1 MDSRQTRITL
11 VQVSKST
18 WGTLWKCYSSLVQLK
33 VPAVLALS
41 VVCFAQQCLAQEN
54 VTSQKNPF
62 AGDANA
68 VEAGRLLFRMSCAGC
83 HGLHATGGR
92 GGPDLTRGTYSTGDA
107 DRDLYAVISN
117 GVPGTE
123 MPSFREPLDD
133 SNIWRLVTYVRSLSH
148 AGAAPIK
155 GDRVAGEKLFWGK
168 GSCGQCHRVGVRGI
182 AIGPDLTRAGKQR
195 SLAYLRES
203 IVSPDADL
211 TPGFATIVVVT
222 RDGTKITGVEKGY
235 DNFSARLI
243 DLSGRYY
250 SFLKDNVTSMGR
262 EYRSLMPSNYGR
274 MFNPHEL
281 DDLLAY
287 LASLGGEQ

>member
-1 MDSRQTRITL
+1 
-11 VQVSKST
+11 
-18 WGTLWKCYSSLVQLK
+18 VQLK
-33 VPAVLALS
+33 VSAVLALA
-41 VVCFAQQCLAQEN
+41 VACLAQEN
-54 VTSQKNPF
+54 AASRKNPF
-62 AGDANA
+62 AGDAHA
-68 VEAGRLLFRMSCAGC
+68 VESGRLLFRMSCSGC
-83 HGLHATGGR
+83 HGLRAAGGR

-107 DRDLYAVISN
+107 DKDLYSVISN

-123 MPSFREPLDD
+123 MPSFREPLDE

-148 AGAAPIK
+148 AGAAAIK

-168 GSCGQCHRVGVRGI
+168 GSCGQCHRVGMRGT

-203 IVSPDADL
+203 VVSPDADL
-211 TPGFATIVVVT
+211 TPGYATVVVVT
-222 RDGTKITGVEKGY
+222 RDGTKITGVEKGF

-243 DLSGRYY
+243 DLSGHYY
-250 SFLKDNVTSMGR
+250 SFLKDNVRSMER
-262 EYRSLMPSNYGR
+262 EYRSVMPSNYGR
-274 MFNPHEL
+274 MFNSHEL

>member
-1 MDSRQTRITL
+1 
-11 VQVSKST
+11 
-18 WGTLWKCYSSLVQLK
+18 VQLK
-33 VPAVLALS
+33 VPIVLALS
-41 VVCFAQQCLAQEN
+41 IACVAQQCTAQEN
-54 VTSQKNPF
+54 SASKQNPF
-62 AGDANA
+62 TGDANA

-107 DRDLYAVISN
+107 DKDLYSIISN

-123 MPSFREPLDD
+123 MPSFREPLED

-155 GDRVAGEKLFWGK
+155 GDPTAGEKLFWGK
-168 GSCGQCHRVGVRGI
+168 GSCGQCHRVGIRGI

-203 IVSPDADL
+203 ILTPDTDL

-222 RDGTKITGVEKGY
+222 RDGTKIFGVEKGY
-235 DNFSARLI
+235 DNFSARLM

-250 SFLKDNVTSMGR
+250 SFLRDNVKSMEI

-274 MFNPHEL
+274 VFKTNEL

-287 LASLGGEQ
+287 LASLGGEK

>member
-1 MDSRQTRITL
+1 
-11 VQVSKST
+11 
-18 WGTLWKCYSSLVQLK
+18 VQLK
-33 VPAVLALS
+33 VPVVLVLS
-41 VVCFAQQCLAQEN
+41 VACLAQLCLAQEKAAQ
-54 VTSQKNPF
+54 QKNPF
-62 AGDANA
+62 SGDANA
-68 VEAGRLLFRMSCAGC
+68 VEAGRLQFRMSCAGC

-92 GGPDLTRGTYSTGDA
+92 GGPDLTRGTYSAGNA
-107 DRDLYAVISN
+107 DQDLYSVISN

-123 MPSFREPLDD
+123 MPSFREPLDE
-133 SNIWRLVTYVRSLSH
+133 SNIWRLVTYVRSLSK
-148 AGAAPIK
+148 AGATPLK
-155 GDRVAGEKLFWGK
+155 GDRAAGEKLFWGK
-168 GSCGQCHRVGVRGI
+168 GSCGQCHRVGIRGV

-203 IVSPDADL
+203 IVSPDAEL

-222 RDGTKITGVEKGY
+222 RDGTKIFGVEKGY

-250 SFLKDNVTSMGR
+250 SFLRDNVKSMEI

-287 LASLGGEQ
+287 LASLGGEK

>member
-1 MDSRQTRITL
+1 M
-11 VQVSKST
+11 
-18 WGTLWKCYSSLVQLK
+18 
-33 VPAVLALS
+33 LALS
-41 VVCFAQQCLAQEN
+41 MAGFVQQCLAQEN
-54 VTSQKNPF
+54 AASQKNPF

-68 VEAGRLLFRMSCAGC
+68 VESGRLLFRMSCSGC

-92 GGPDLTRGTYSTGDA
+92 GGPDLTRGTYST
-107 DRDLYAVISN
+107 

-155 GDRVAGEKLFWGK
+155 GDPAAGEKLFWGK
-168 GSCGQCHRVGVRGI
+168 GGCGQCHRVGIRGI

-203 IVSPDADL
+203 ILAPDADL

-222 RDGTKITGVEKGY
+222 REGTKITGVEKGF

-250 SFLKDNVTSMGR
+250 SFLKDNVRSMEI

-274 MFNPHEL
+274 MFNPQEL

-287 LASLGGEQ
+287 VASLGGEK

>member
-1 MDSRQTRITL
+1 
-11 VQVSKST
+11 
-18 WGTLWKCYSSLVQLK
+18 VQLK
-33 VPAVLALS
+33 VLATLPLAVA
-41 VVCFAQQCLAQEN
+41 CLAQEN
-54 VTSQKNPF
+54 GAPQKNPF

-68 VEAGRLLFRMSCAGC
+68 VEAGRLVFRMSCAGC

-92 GGPDLTRGTYSTGDA
+92 GGPDLTRGTYSTGEA
-107 DRDLYAVISN
+107 DRDLYSVISN

-123 MPSFREPLDD
+123 MPSFREPLDE
-133 SNIWRLVTYVRSLSH
+133 SNIWRLVTYVRSLSQ

-155 GDRVAGEKLFWGK
+155 GDRAAGEKLFWGK
-168 GSCGQCHRVGVRGI
+168 GSCGQCHRVATRGT

-203 IVSPDADL
+203 VVSPDADL

-222 RDGTKITGVEKGY
+222 RDGKKITGVEKGF

-250 SFLKDNVTSMGR
+250 SFLKDNVTSMER
-262 EYRSLMPSNYGR
+262 EYKSVMPSNYGR
-274 MFNPHEL
+274 MFNAREM